1 MNFTAID
8 FETADDLIPCEL
20 GVCVVRDGAIAETR
34 SWLIKPSC
42 YPYMNRWHQNIHGIS
57 TYDLADAPYFDDVW
71 PEIEPY
77 LKNRLLVAHNA
88 KFDMSVMREA
98 LNHYRI
104 IPPEADYLCSVRLAR
119 RTWPEMESHRLN
131 VLCQRF
137 GITFRHHRA
146 GDDAEACA
154 RIMLQVAKETQTK
167 VSASTLQ
174 LSLDIFRPHG
184 MSAKE
189 IAREL
194 KIKPQKL

>member
-8 FETADDLIPCEL
+8 FETADELIPCEL
-20 GVCVVRDGAIAETR
+20 GICVVRNGIITETR

-42 YPYMNRWHQNIHGIS
+42 YPYMNRWHENIHGIS
-57 TYDLADAPYFDDVW
+57 SRDLADAPYFDTVW

-77 LKNRLLVAHNA
+77 LAGQLLLAHNA
-88 KFDMSVMREA
+88 RFDMAVLHETLIR
-98 LNHYRI
+98 YRLAC
-104 IPPEADYLCSVRLAR
+104 PEADYLCSVRLAR
-119 RTWPEMESHRLN
+119 RTWPGMDSHRLN
-131 VLCQRF
+131 VLCQHF

-154 RIMLQVAKETQTK
+154 RIMLQIAKDTQAK
-167 VSASTLQ
+167 ISASTLQ

-184 MSAKE
+184 MSVRE

-194 KIKPQKL
+194 KIKPLKL